1 MSPPSIE
8 NRRAGT
14 RLHMGEPMHP
24 YGYGVTDEAPLRR
37 RDMPDPAGDGR
48 PHAEPPLLTPGGPE
62 PETAASVPLTA
73 PRDGTPRPVETAA
86 ELAEVVA
93 RMTTGTGPVAV
104 DAERASGYRYTQRAY
119 LVQLRRAGAGT
130 VLIDPLPL
138 DDLRTLDAALADS
151 EWVLHAASQDLA
163 CLAEVGMK
171 PRRLFDTELAARLA
185 GFERVGLAALTEQ
198 LLGYSLEKHH
208 SAADWS
214 TRPLPESWLTY
225 AALDV
230 ELLTDLRDLLA
241 AELDRQG
248 KSGWAA
254 EEFAALVASTD
265 RAPRVRPDPW
275 RRTSGIHR
283 VRGARAQS
291 RVRALWYAR
300 DGVAARRDSA
310 PGRVLPDSA
319 IVAAAEADPKDE
331 RALLAIPGFG
341 GRSVRRLARVWL
353 DALDEA
359 RALPDEELPVNQPVD
374 GPPPPHRWA
383 ERDPVAAARLARCR
397 QVVVGTAQAHNLPP
411 ENLISPDFVRR
422 LAWSPPDEISEQTV
436 ADTLRGFGARNWQLA
451 LLATQ
456 LAEVLPEAAPAG

>member
-1 MSPPSIE
+1 VP
-8 NRRAGT
+8 
-14 RLHMGEPMHP
+14 
-24 YGYGVTDEAPLRR
+24 
-37 RDMPDPAGDGR
+37 PDP
-48 PHAEPPLLTPGGPE
+48 TPSGGP
-62 PETAASVPLTA
+62 VPLTA
-73 PRDGTPRPVETAA
+73 PREGTPRPLETAA
-86 ELAEVVA
+86 ELADVVA
-93 RMTTGTGPVAV
+93 RMRAGSGPVAV

-138 DDLRTLDAALADS
+138 DDLSTLDAALADS
-151 EWVLHAASQDLA
+151 EWVVHAASQDLA
-163 CLAEVGMK
+163 CLAELGMR

-198 LLGYSLEKHH
+198 LLGYTLEKHH

-230 ELLTDLRDLLA
+230 ELLTDLRDHLA
-241 AELDRQG
+241 AELERQG
-248 KSGWAA
+248 KTAWAA
-254 EEFAALVASTD
+254 EEFAALVAGAD
-265 RAPRVRPDPW
+265 RPPRLRPDPW

-291 RVRALWYAR
+291 RARALWYAR
-300 DGVAARRDSA
+300 DGVAARRDAA

-319 IVAAAEADPKDE
+319 IVAAAEIDPKDE
-331 RALLAIPGFG
+331 RALLGVPGFG

-359 RALPDEELPVNQPVD
+359 RALADDQLPVNQPLD

-383 ERDPVAAARLARCR
+383 DRDPVAAARLARCR
-397 QVVVGTAQAHNLPP
+397 QVVISTAEAHTLPP
-411 ENLISPDFVRR
+411 ENLISPDFIRR
-422 LAWSPPDEISEQTV
+422 LAWAPPDEITPQTV
-436 ADTLRGFGARNWQLA
+436 DETLRGFGARPWQIG
-451 LLATQ
+451 LLATG
-456 LAEVLPEAAPAG
+456 LAAALPDPQG

>member
-1 MSPPSIE
+1 MSRLSIE
-8 NRRAGT
+8 NRRAET
-14 RLHMGEPMHP
+14 RLHIRGVVHP

-37 RDMPDPAGDGR
+37 RDEPEPAGDGR
-48 PHAEPPLLTPGGPE
+48 PLPEPPDPTPGGPE
-62 PETAASVPLTA
+62 SLPAAVPLTA
-73 PRDGTPRPVETAA
+73 PRDGTPRPVETES
-86 ELAEVVA
+86 ELARVVA
-93 RMTTGTGPVAV
+93 AMAAGTGPVAV

-130 VLIDPLPL
+130 VLIDPMPL
-138 DDLRTLDAALADS
+138 DDLHTLDDALADC

-163 CLAEVGMK
+163 CLAEIGMK

-230 ELLTDLRDLLA
+230 ELLTDLRDHLA

-248 KSGWAA
+248 KSAWAA
-254 EEFAALVASTD
+254 EEFAALVASAD
-265 RAPRVRPDPW
+265 RPPRVRPDPW

-319 IVAAAEADPKDE
+319 IVTAAETDPKDE
-331 RALLAIPGFG
+331 RTLLAIPGFG

-359 RALPDEELPVNQPVD
+359 RALPDDELPVNQPVE

-397 QVVVGTAQAHNLPP
+397 LVVVTTAEANTLPP
-411 ENLISPDFVRR
+411 ENLISPDYIRR
-422 LAWSPPDEISEQTV
+422 LAWSPPDDPTPLTV
-436 ADTLRGFGARNWQLA
+436 GETLLGFGARNWQVV
-451 LLATQ
+451 LLADQ
-456 LAEVLPEAAPAG
+456 LAGALPDPA

>member
-1 MSPPSIE
+1 
-8 NRRAGT
+8 
-14 RLHMGEPMHP
+14 
-24 YGYGVTDEAPLRR
+24 VTDEASGPARL
-37 RDMPDPAGDGR
+37 DGTAGDG
-48 PHAEPPLLTPGGPE
+48 PNHVPPDPESGGP
-62 PETAASVPLTA
+62 VPLTA
-73 PRDGTPRPVETAA
+73 PREGTPRPVETPA
-86 ELAEVVA
+86 ELADVVA
-93 RMTTGTGPVAV
+93 RMSAGSGPVAV

-119 LVQLRRAGAGT
+119 LVQLRRDGAGT
-130 VLIDPLPL
+130 VLIDPLAL
-138 DDLRTLDAALADS
+138 DDLRALDAALADT

-163 CLAEVGMK
+163 CLAELGMK

-198 LLGYSLEKHH
+198 LLGYTLEKHH

-230 ELLTDLRDLLA
+230 ELLVDLRDRLA
-241 AELDRQG
+241 AELERQG
-248 KSGWAA
+248 KTAWAA
-254 EEFAALVASTD
+254 EEFAALVASAD
-265 RAPRVRPDPW
+265 RPPRVRPDPW

-300 DGVAARRDSA
+300 DGVAARRDAA

-319 IVAAAEADPKDE
+319 IVAAAETDPKDE
-331 RALLAIPGFG
+331 RTLLGVPGFG

-359 RALPDEELPVNQPVD
+359 RALADDDLPVNQPLD

-397 QVVVGTAQAHNLPP
+397 QVVIGAAEAHSLPP
-411 ENLISPDFVRR
+411 ENLISPDYVRR
-422 LAWSPPDEISEQTV
+422 LAWSPPDPVTQQTV
-436 ADTLRGFGARNWQLA
+436 GDTLRGFGARAWQVGLVADGLA
-451 LLATQ
+451 
-456 LAEVLPEAAPAG
+456 AALTDPAP

>member
-1 MSPPSIE
+1 MPP
-8 NRRAGT
+8 
-14 RLHMGEPMHP
+14 
-24 YGYGVTDEAPLRR
+24 EAS
-37 RDMPDPAGDGR
+37 
-48 PHAEPPLLTPGGPE
+48 GGPE
-62 PETAASVPLTA
+62 PARTSKPLTA
-73 PRDGTPRPVETAA
+73 PRDGTPRPVETAE
-86 ELAEVVA
+86 ELAEVIA
-93 RMTTGTGPVAV
+93 RMVAGSGPVAV

-119 LVQLRRAGAGT
+119 LVQLRREGAGT
-130 VLIDPLPL
+130 VLIDPMPL
-138 DDLRTLDAALADS
+138 EDLGTLDAALADT

-163 CLAEVGMK
+163 CLAELGMK

-230 ELLTDLRDLLA
+230 ELLTNLRDLLA
-241 AELDRQG
+241 DELERQG
-248 KSGWAA
+248 KAVWAA
-254 EEFAALVASTD
+254 EEFAALVASAD
-265 RAPRVRPDPW
+265 RPPRTRPDPW

-319 IVAAAEADPKDE
+319 IIAAAELDPKDE
-331 RALLAIPGFG
+331 RTLLGLPGFG

-353 DALDEA
+353 DALDAA
-359 RALPDEELPVNQPVD
+359 RALPDDELPVNQPVE

-383 ERDPVAAARLARCR
+383 ERDPVAAARLQRCR
-397 QVVVGTAQAHNLPP
+397 QVVIATAEAHTLPP
-411 ENLISPDFVRR
+411 ENLISPDFIRR
-422 LAWSPPDEISEQTV
+422 LAWSPPEETTPQAISE
-436 ADTLRGFGARNWQLA
+436 TLTGFGARNWQVTLIADALA
-451 LLATQ
+451 KAIPDPT
-456 LAEVLPEAAPAG
+456 PTD